1 MLKRIITLSIFLLA
15 TMFAITT
22 FAKSKPQYYETRVYS
37 FKTAAQKT
45 VVEDYFKNAAIAA
58 YNRAGIASVGVFD
71 EADQKDGLKLYVL
84 IPYKSLEEFS
94 KIGAKL
100 SADAVYQQAAK
111 PYLDTDHTTPAYER
125 FESSL
130 SVAFKDWTTLKVP
143 TTSAPKSER
152 VYEYRLYESHSEA
165 KGNKKV
171 DMFNEGGEINIFVR
185 LGFNPVFY
193 AQTIM
198 GGKQPNL
205 VYMTTFDNKKS
216 RDEHWKAFGADSE
229 WNRIKA
235 LPEYDHAMTK
245 AEIHFLTPLEYSQI

>member
-1 MLKRIITLSIFLLA
+1 MSKRISILSIFLLV
-15 TMFAITT
+15 TMFTLTT
-22 FAKSKPQYYETRVYS
+22 FAKGKPQYYETRVYS
-37 FKTAAQKT
+37 FKTAAQKA

-84 IPYKSLEEFS
+84 IPYKSLEEFG

-111 PYLDTDHTTPAYER
+111 PYLDADHTTPAYER

-130 SVAFKDWTTLKVP
+130 SVAFKDWTTLKLP
-143 TTSAPKSER
+143 TTTAPKSER

-245 AEIHFLTPLEYSQI
+245 AEMHFLTPTEYSQI

>member
-1 MLKRIITLSIFLLA
+1 MLKRISILA
-15 TMFAITT
+15 TLLLVTT
-22 FAKSKPQYYETRVYS
+22 FIATAWAKTKPQYYEIRVYS
-37 FKTAAQKT
+37 FKAIAQKT
-45 VVEDYFKNAAIAA
+45 VVEEYLKNAAIPA
-58 YNRAGIASVGVFD
+58 YNRAGIASIGVFD
-71 EADQKDGLKLYVL
+71 EADQKDGLKLYLL
-84 IPYKSLEEFS
+84 IPYKSLDEFA
-94 KIGAKL
+94 KIPEKL
-100 SADAVYQQAAK
+100 MGDATYQQAAK
-111 PYLDTDHTTPAYER
+111 PYLDADHTAPAYER
-125 FESSL
+125 YESSL
-130 SVAFKDWTTLKVP
+130 SVSFKNWTAMKVP
-143 TTSAPKSER
+143 TTTAPKAER

-165 KGNKKV
+165 KGAKKI

-193 AQTIM
+193 AQTII

-245 AEIHFLTPLEYSQI
+245 AETHFLTPTEYSQI

>member
-1 MLKRIITLSIFLLA
+1 MLKRISILSIFLLA
-15 TMFAITT
+15 TMFAITA

-84 IPYKSLEEFS
+84 IPYKSLEEFG

-100 SADAVYQQAAK
+100 SA
-111 PYLDTDHTTPAYER
+111 DHTTPAYER

-130 SVAFKDWTTLKVP
+130 SVAFKDWTTLKLP
-143 TTSAPKSER
+143 TTTAPKSER

-171 DMFNEGGEINIFVR
+171 DMFNEGGEIGIFVR

-245 AEIHFLTPLEYSQI
+245 AEIHFLTPTEFSQI